1 VTLTG
6 SCAAFAPAPVIVNEH
21 EPTPS
26 GVTMND
32 DPGPGAIEAIEAHV
46 VVAVVNAPE

>member
-1 VTLTG
+1 VTPIDKV
-6 SCAAFAPAPVIVNEH
+6 AALAPASVIVNEH

-32 DPGPGAIEAIEAHV
+32 DPGPDAIEAIDAHV
-46 VVAVVNAPE
+46 VVAAVNAPE

>member
-1 VTLTG
+1 VTLTD
-6 SCAAFAPAPVIVNEH
+6 SDARFAPAPVIVNEH

-26 GVTMND
+26 GVTVND
-32 DPGPGAIEAIEAHV
+32 DPGPGVMDAIDAHV